1 MNKTAREGGRSS
13 GLVLAELYE
22 KVRAESYPASFPLWC
37 GEKAAI
43 VPANGVRIGFDDY
56 SGPERVMST
65 FAEELSWLIVQ
76 VQAAMREIRNADQDE
91 LARRLLSRA
100 ERWEKECGGSEKDLL
115 LDVWDEACL
124 ALEGADRAQFET
136 LLLALGERVRGMH
149 REDRGTGETSEMAS
163 SDVKPRRSPWRA
175 EL

>member
-1 MNKTAREGGRSS
+1 MDKAVRDGGRSS
-13 GLVLAELYE
+13 GLVLAELYD

-43 VPANGVRIGFDDY
+43 VPASNVRIGFDDY
-56 SGPERVMST
+56 SGPERVMSAY
-65 FAEELSWLIVQ
+65 AEELSWLIVQ
-76 VQAAMREIRNADQDE
+76 LQAAMREIRNADQGE

-115 LDVWDEACL
+115 FDVWDEACL

-136 LLLALGERVRGMH
+136 LLLALGERVRDAH
-149 REDRGTGETSEMAS
+149 RENLGTGEISEVAS
-163 SDVKPRRSPWRA
+163 SDVKPRRSPRRA
-175 EL
+175 GS